1 MFDQM
6 KSHLQ
11 GELQK
16 IREAVGIAG
25 GMPAAAAEA
34 AEGD

>member
-1 MFDQM
+1 MAQ
-6 KSHLQ
+6 
-11 GELQK
+11 EIEQK

-25 GMPAAAAEA
+25 GMPRAPEAEA